1 MEFQTYSNGKRT
13 INATPVMYENLY
25 KAEGYKPV
33 KASVNVDKSRGS
45 RNDKS
50 ENSTDSTTKATGE

>member
-1 MEFQTYSNGKRT
+1 MEFQTYSNGRRT
-13 INATPVMYENLY
+13 IKATPVMYENLY

-33 KASVNVDKSRGS
+33 KASGNVDKSRSS

-50 ENSTDSTTKATGE
+50 ENSTDSTAKTTGE

>member
-25 KAEGYKPV
+25 KSEGYKPV
-33 KASVNVDKSRGS
+33 KASGNIDKSRSG

-50 ENSTDSTTKATGE
+50 ENSTDSTKKATGE